1 MIVNKLNNRNKPKS
15 EMCQMIVKRKKNEDL
30 DQILVFSED
39 LDGGAEDKDI
49 QDSCDGEEEVT
60 VGHGNKKKKRLS
72 KGAKPRREIAE
83 DGSLYRFSITYFLQE
98 LCPHVS
104 QLGTNLL
111 AVELGAAGFLHE
123 PIYNKLASVCNNS
136 MHGLLKSFVLN
147 HDIYVT
153 SGVQKEAPATFDELS
168 VLAVL
173 QDMEFINKHYSQARR
188 WQIQSGNHKPFD
200 AYCANR
206 PYLLLYHNNL
216 LECGNQILSSLAVP
230 KLPDSVR
237 K

>member
-1 MIVNKLNNRNKPKS
+1 VT
-15 EMCQMIVKRKKNEDL
+15 
-30 DQILVFSED
+30 
-39 LDGGAEDKDI
+39 GGQA
-49 QDSCDGEEEVT
+49 
-60 VGHGNKKKKRLS
+60 NKKKIRLLS
-72 KGAKPRREIAE
+72 KGAKSREITE
-83 DGSLYRFSITYFLQE
+83 DGSLYGLIITHFLQG
-98 LCPHVS
+98 LRPYVS
-104 QLGTNLL
+104 QLGTNPL
-111 AVELGAAGFLHE
+111 AVELGTAGFLHE

-173 QDMEFINKHYSQARR
+173 QGMEFINKHYSQARR

-230 KLPDSVR
+230 KLPDSV